1 MTKARVIMGH
11 MPPEHLPVDLDISP
25 TSSSPAPMPSEV
37 VEFGDDR
44 PVSRRRWQPSG
55 SLRALA
61 TDRRVVPLTA
71 LLGAVAVLASTIS
84 EWQVTTV
91 DAEEFTGG
99 VGPHAVT
106 TGLIDLGALG
116 AAYLIGLFPLVAGV
130 VLTMFGPMAG
140 RRWARLG
147 GLCAGGTLLAV
158 LFATTASLGGESR
171 VVPNL
176 YRMQFNKDQIQIAYG
191 RGLWCAAAGVV
202 LAMLAL
208 YLADR
213 HQPRVPAPPSDS
225 GDAAPP
231 VADEPVWGWRRPPA
245 AREEADPDQPLELTV
260 GPAKPFSWQGDD
272 RDEPFRS

>member
-1 MTKARVIMGH
+1 MGH
-11 MPPEHLPVDLDISP
+11 MPPEHPPVNLDISP
-25 TSSSPAPMPSEV
+25 TSSPPSAPGGV
-37 VEFGDDR
+37 VEFGGDP
-44 PVSRRRWQPSG
+44 PVSRRRWQASG
-55 SLRALA
+55 TLRALA

-71 LLGAVAVLASTIS
+71 LLGAVAVLASMIS

-91 DAEEFTGG
+91 DSEEFTGG

-116 AAYLIGLFPLVAGV
+116 TAYVIGLFPLVAAV
-130 VLTMFGPMAG
+130 VLTLFGPVAG

-158 LFATTASLGGESR
+158 LFAITASLGGESR

-176 YRMQFNKDQIQIAYG
+176 YRMQFDKDQVQIAYG

-208 YLADR
+208 HLADR
-213 HQPRVPAPPSDS
+213 HQPRFPAPPSDS
-225 GDAAPP
+225 GGAPP
-231 VADEPVWGWRRPPA
+231 SVADESAWGWRRPPA

-260 GPAKPFSWQGDD
+260 GPAKPFTSLGDD
-272 RDEPFRS
+272 RDRPSRS